1 MRAKEFIVNVN
12 VPIKIKLGGNGEPVL
27 DMPGYQSKESP
38 RSSDMP
44 IAKLPKI
51 AAKDPQELDANPM
64 FVPPLQQQI
73 EIQKALAGKQS
84 PIIQDLLQDEN
95 EPDEDSFS
103 YDDNEDDTRQ
113 IRNRY

>member
-1 MRAKEFIVNVN
+1 MRAKEFVVNVN
-12 VPIKIKLGGNGEPVL
+12 VPIKINLGGNGEPVL
-27 DMPGYQSKESP
+27 DMPGYQSTAVP

-44 IAKLPKI
+44 VAKLPKI
-51 AAKDPQELDANPM
+51 AAKDPQELDANPK